1 MRLSSVLAL
10 LSLAVLPAFASPVE
24 INNQVSSPV
33 LSSDNVFVKYRS
45 QGERDSTS
53 LFIKWYTYYDFFQ
66 ILSLYSRNSLPN
78 YWSDNTRQSSVPSNL
93 HPPSLHYNHPNP
105 PTQQPQPT
113 QPTMHL
119 TRKQWLQAL
128 TLALLPTQATAKI
141 LTTAPDPTTP
151 SLTYS
156 ITIPNITSPNSP
168 SEKTPSNGPIY
179 LRLTAPTTMQ
189 WLSLGQGP
197 DMATAN
203 IFIVYAASA
212 TTVTLSPRSGG
223 QGQPS
228 YNPAANVTL
237 LEGSGIVDGVM
248 VAEVRCENCWGSW
261 PALSGSGDAVVEGGE
276 GGVGAAT
283 GASGGSG
290 GFVMDANGNET
301 AWFWAYQ
308 LGAPLDSADVGAELG
323 MHDVKGEMVWD
334 LREAGFELGETGL
347 EEGFN
352 PFV

>member
-1 MRLSSVLAL
+1 
-10 LSLAVLPAFASPVE
+10 
-24 INNQVSSPV
+24 
-33 LSSDNVFVKYRS
+33 
-45 QGERDSTS
+45 
-53 LFIKWYTYYDFFQ
+53 
-66 ILSLYSRNSLPN
+66 
-78 YWSDNTRQSSVPSNL
+78 
-93 HPPSLHYNHPNP
+93 
-105 PTQQPQPT
+105 
-113 QPTMHL
+113 MHL

-128 TLALLPTQATAKI
+128 TLALLPAQPTAKI
-141 LTTAPDPTTP
+141 LTTAPDPTIP
-151 SLTYS
+151 ALTYS
-156 ITIPNITSPNSP
+156 ITIPNTTSANSA
-168 SEKTPSNGPIY
+168 SSSGADGKGSGPIY

-237 LEGSGIVDGVM
+237 LEGSGIVDGRM

-261 PALSGSGDAVVEGGE
+261 PALSGSGTSGDAVVEAG
-276 GGVGAAT
+276 GAAT
-283 GASGGSG
+283 GAGGGSG
-290 GFVMDANGNET
+290 GFVMDPTGNET

-334 LREAGFELGETGL
+334 LREAGFEVGAGEEL

-352 PFV
+352 PFA

>member
-1 MRLSSVLAL
+1 
-10 LSLAVLPAFASPVE
+10 
-24 INNQVSSPV
+24 
-33 LSSDNVFVKYRS
+33 
-45 QGERDSTS
+45 
-53 LFIKWYTYYDFFQ
+53 
-66 ILSLYSRNSLPN
+66 
-78 YWSDNTRQSSVPSNL
+78 
-93 HPPSLHYNHPNP
+93 
-105 PTQQPQPT
+105 
-113 QPTMHL
+113 
-119 TRKQWLQAL
+119 
-128 TLALLPTQATAKI
+128 
-141 LTTAPDPTTP
+141 
-151 SLTYS
+151 
-156 ITIPNITSPNSP
+156 
-168 SEKTPSNGPIY
+168 
-179 LRLTAPTTMQ
+179 MQ
-189 WLSLGQGP
+189 WVSLGQGP

-237 LEGSGIVDGVM
+237 LEGSGIVDGRM

-261 PALSGSGDAVVEGGE
+261 PAAPSGSSSAVVEGGE

-283 GASGGSG
+283 GAATGAGGGSG
-290 GFVMDANGNET
+290 GFVMDPNGNET

-334 LREAGFELGETGL
+334 LREAGFEVGETGL

-352 PFV
+352 PFA